1 MWHVLAP
8 IVRWPLH
15 SPWRLAGVVTA
26 LLVVIFV
33 AGEINGDDRAPAV
46 AATAAEES
54 TAAPS
59 DEPTS
64 SSHGSTGPTAG
75 EHYDESS
82 IDVDGSSDADS
93 LDPTETNESVAAAT
107 AAAEFVSEWARPDLA
122 AETWLAGVRPL
133 VTPELLQGLEA
144 TDPANLPEVAVSG
157 EPVEVAMS
165 KESGVF
171 DVPTTGEHVRVFV
184 SLDSDTST
192 WLVSSVEPT
201 N

>member
-1 MWHVLAP
+1 MWHVIAP

-15 SPWRLAGVVTA
+15 SPWRLAGVVTM

-46 AATAAEES
+46 AATDTAET
-54 TAAPS
+54 TATPS

-64 SSHGSTGPTAG
+64 SSSSSTSPTTG
-75 EHYDESS
+75 THFDESS
-82 IDVDGSSDADS
+82 VDVDGSSDADS

-107 AAAEFVSEWARPDLA
+107 AAADFVSEWARPDLA
-122 AETWLAGVRPL
+122 AATWLAGVRPL
-133 VTPELLQGLEA
+133 VTPELLEGLEA
-144 TDPANLPEVAVSG
+144 TDPANLPDVAVSG
-157 EPVEVAMS
+157 EPVQVAIS

-184 SLDSDTST
+184 ELDRESST

>member
-54 TAAPS
+54 TATPS
-59 DEPTS
+59 DGPTS
-64 SSHGSTGPTAG
+64 SRSSTSATG
-75 EHYDESS
+75 EHYDDESS

-93 LDPTETNESVAAAT
+93 VDPTETNESVAAAT

-122 AETWLAGVRPL
+122 PETWLAGVRPL
-133 VTPELLQGLEA
+133 VTPDLLQGLES

-184 SLDSDTST
+184 SYDTDTST